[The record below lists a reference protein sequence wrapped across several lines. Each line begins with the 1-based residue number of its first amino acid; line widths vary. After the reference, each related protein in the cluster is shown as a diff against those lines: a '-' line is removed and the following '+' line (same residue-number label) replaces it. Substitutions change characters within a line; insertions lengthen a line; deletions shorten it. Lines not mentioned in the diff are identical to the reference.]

1 MAVQNLRRVALQ
13 SRHPAIQLLCYMQR
27 TLQVCSRTAVNR
39 VQHEQAIAHMV
50 LEDEAHLVRTLLEWH
65 ISFWSRSVCLS
76 LYKSVGQ
83 LRSLSPNSDD
93 VPECKKQGPV
103 LACPTHQCTV
113 HQVCIDWTTAAHATP
128 ASFSPS
134 FHSPDFPT
142 HIHIGCMLPVWN
154 TAGHAH

>member
-1 MAVQNLRRVALQ
+1 MYTLCKIVRVTSEMAVQNLRRVALQ

-93 VPECKKQGPV
+93 VPECKSKVLCSLVLLISAQYIRFASIGPLLHMQHRRV
-103 LACPTHQCTV
+103 FHRLS
-113 HQVCIDWTTAAHATP
+113 TAQT
-128 ASFSPS
+128 
-134 FHSPDFPT
+134 FPRIFT
-142 HIHIGCMLPVWN
+142 
-154 TAGHAH
+154 